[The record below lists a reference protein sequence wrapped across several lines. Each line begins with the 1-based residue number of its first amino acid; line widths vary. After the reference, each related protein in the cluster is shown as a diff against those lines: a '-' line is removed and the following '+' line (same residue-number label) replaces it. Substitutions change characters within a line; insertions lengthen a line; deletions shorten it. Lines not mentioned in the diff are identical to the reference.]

1 MFYSMNKKALIAA
14 EVTPEHRDEC
24 RAAAKKLGTNVSK
37 EIKRAMSRL
46 ITRAKK
52 LEGNT

>member
-1 MFYSMNKKALIAA
+1 MNNKTLIAA

-37 EIKRAMSRL
+37 EIKRSMARL
-46 ITRAKK
+46 IARAKK
-52 LEGNT
+52 LEDGK

>member
-1 MFYSMNKKALIAA
+1 MNSKALIAA

-24 RAAAKKLGTNVSK
+24 RAAAKKLKTNVSK

-46 ITRAKK
+46 IARAEK
-52 LEGNT
+52 LDGTQ